1 MLAPQTVMDAFDAL
15 TDYLLAVVNGEQAF
29 DWKAM
34 RGLALALLNRIREDV
49 GLDKEPVVYRGIR

>member
-1 MLAPQTVMDAFDAL
+1 MDAFDAL